1 MEVQQ
6 VIYIQDDIL
15 NKWLKED
22 VPYFDLTTFSLG
34 ISEQLGVM
42 EYFTR
47 EDAVLCGSEEVA
59 RMATMLN
66 LQVMEQ
72 FPSGTLI
79 KAGQSFMKIT
89 GNAASLHMLWKVAQ
103 NIFDYSSG
111 IATRTRNFVDKAHVV
126 NPQISV
132 VTTRKAMPGTKELT
146 IKAVLAGGGMPHRLG
161 LSETILIFK
170 QHRNFFSTTDE
181 LAAKILELKSF
192 ACEKKILIEVESEQ
206 EAIQFSKMAVDGLQY
221 DKFSAEQLA
230 AVIPQI
236 KAINSQLI
244 HLAAGG
250 INQANVQEYAATG
263 VDAIVTT
270 SVYFGKPIDIGV
282 KLYNR

>member
-1 MEVQQ
+1 VQQ
-6 VIYIQDDIL
+6 VIYIQDETL

-34 ISEQLGVM
+34 IGNQLGVM

-59 RMATMLN
+59 RMAAMLS
-66 LQVMEQ
+66 LQVLEQ
-72 FPSGTLI
+72 LPSGSFI
-79 KAGQSFMKIT
+79 KSGQSFMKIT
-89 GNAASLHMLWKVAQ
+89 GEAEQLHMLWKVAQ
-103 NIFDYSSG
+103 NIIDYSSG
-111 IATRTRNFVDKAHVV
+111 IATRTRSFVDKAHAI
-126 NPQISV
+126 NPKVAV
-132 VTTRKAMPGTKELT
+132 VTTRKAMPGTKEMT

-170 QHRNFFSTTDE
+170 QHRNFFSTAEE
-181 LAAKILELKSF
+181 LAAKILELKTT

-206 EAIQFSKMAVDGLQY
+206 EALEFCQMAVDGLQY

-230 AVIPQI
+230 RVIPQV
-236 KAINSQLI
+236 KAINNQVI

-250 INQANVQEYAATG
+250 INQGNVQEYAATG

-282 KLYNR
+282 KLYKQ